1 VPISSNLD
9 PASVLP
15 LLLMAHFLCDFAL
28 QSDRM
33 ATEKCRGCD
42 PTLPWGWWLTAHASI
57 HGLAVALITGLP
69 LLGVAETAIHALID
83 HNKCARRISLRTDQ
97 ILHLSCKALW
107 VAILAAV

>member
-1 VPISSNLD
+1 MSAGPLEPSASQSS
-9 PASVLP
+9 ALP
-15 LLLMAHFLCDFAL
+15 TP
-28 QSDRM
+28 R
-33 ATEKCRGCD
+33 
-42 PTLPWGWWLTAHASI
+42 
-57 HGLAVALITGLP
+57 LP